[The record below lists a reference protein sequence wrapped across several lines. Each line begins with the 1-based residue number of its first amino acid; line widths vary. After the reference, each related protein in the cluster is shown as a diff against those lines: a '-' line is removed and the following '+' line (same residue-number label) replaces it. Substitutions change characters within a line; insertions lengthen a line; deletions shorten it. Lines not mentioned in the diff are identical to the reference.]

1 MKRLFTGIILGFSAF
16 FGCAAEAQET
26 SGGYDLVQ
34 QAVYAKAH
42 QQALAPMG
50 FIDFCK
56 RFPDSC
62 ARERS
67 TPARTAL
74 TPERLRELVSV
85 NDHVNQKIHPETDQD
100 LYGVEEHWTIP
111 VDAGDC
117 EDYAL
122 LKKYYLEQLG
132 WPRSTLL
139 MTVVIDERGDGHAV
153 LMVKTTAG
161 DLVLD
166 NQNPTVLD
174 WTKTPYDYVK
184 RQSSYD
190 PKIWESLDKNQRN
203 SPAAVAAR

>member
-1 MKRLFTGIILGFSAF
+1 MKRLFTGIILGLSALL
-16 FGCAAEAQET
+16 GCAAQAQET
-26 SGGYDLVQ
+26 SGGYSLVQ
-34 QAVYAKAH
+34 DAVFAKAH

-56 RFPDSC
+56 RFPASC
-62 ARERS
+62 TRQKT
-67 TPARTAL
+67 TPARIAL

-85 NDHVNQKIHPETDQD
+85 NDYVNRKIQPETDQN
-100 LYGVEEHWTIP
+100 LFGLEEYWTIP

-122 LKKYYLEQLG
+122 LKQYYLEQLG

-139 MTVVIDERGDGHAV
+139 LTVVIDERGDGHAV
-153 LMVKTTAG
+153 LTVKTTAG
-161 DLVLD
+161 DLILD

-174 WTKTPYDYVK
+174 WTKTPYEFVK

-190 PKIWESLDKNQRN
+190 PRIWESLDPKQRRA
-203 SPAAVAAR
+203 PDAVAAR